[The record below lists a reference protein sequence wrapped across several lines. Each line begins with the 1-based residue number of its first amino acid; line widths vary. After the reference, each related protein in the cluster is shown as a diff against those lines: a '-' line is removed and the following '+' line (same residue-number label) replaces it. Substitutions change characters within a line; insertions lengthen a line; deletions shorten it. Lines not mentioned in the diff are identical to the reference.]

1 MKPEPRS
8 YLNHTLWTM
17 FQPVVS
23 VAHMRCVG
31 GEFLLRA
38 TNSSNVD
45 VPPLSLFATAASRFD
60 SVVLDELALQTH
72 LECFTDLPGTD
83 AWLFLNCQPETLE
96 ARADGRSVLEVAV
109 EKFGYSPNQIVI
121 EVLEQAAFSNV
132 SITEAMRLHQQRGF
146 SVAIDDFGVGSS
158 NFDRVWGVRPDFV
171 KLDRTLVHRASL
183 SRSDR
188 RVAKMLISMLH
199 QMGAMVVAEGV
210 ETFDEALAMMDADAD
225 FLQGFYFARPARDRQ
240 PGSQNAEAM
249 VGDLWPKLAEM
260 VRDVGAQELA
270 QMTLVRNMLFTAAR
284 VFQSTQS
291 LEAAAQQLFRAPSAI
306 TFALLN
312 SDGIQVGE
320 AIQRDSSQPSLK
332 LRPMGTSSGAN
343 WSRRLYFKDAIRR
356 PGHPAVQGPRFSL
369 LDGAFIYTMAITV
382 ELGNST
388 MLLAGN
394 FRLEGS
400 GLALGE
406 LNLGDS

>member
-1 MKPEPRS
+1 M
-8 YLNHTLWTM
+8 
-17 FQPVVS
+17 
-23 VAHMRCVG
+23 
-31 GEFLLRA
+31 
-38 TNSSNVD
+38 
-45 VPPLSLFATAASRFD
+45 
-60 SVVLDELALQTH
+60 LDELALNTH
-72 LECFTDLPGTD
+72 LERFADLPGTD

-96 ARADGRSVLEVAV
+96 AREDGRSVLEIAV
-109 EKFGYSPNQIVI
+109 ERFGYSPSQIVI

-171 KLDRTLVHRASL
+171 KLDRSLVHRASL

-225 FLQGFYFARPARDRQ
+225 FLQGFYFSTPARDRQ
-240 PGSQNAEAM
+240 PASENAEEI
-249 VGDLWPKLAEM
+249 VRELWPKLAEM

-291 LEAAAQQLFRAPSAI
+291 LEAAAQQMFRAPSAI
-306 TFALLN
+306 TVALLN
-312 SDGIQVGE
+312 ADGIQVGE
-320 AIQRDSSQPSLK
+320 AIQRDAKQVSPRLK
-332 LRPMGTSSGAN
+332 PIGASSGAN
-343 WSRRLYFKDAIRR
+343 WSRRLYFKDAMRR

-382 ELGNST
+382 ELNHST

-400 GLALGE
+400 ELAVGE
-406 LNLGDS
+406 FNLRDC